1 MYVKILC
8 YTSTGLGTLAA
19 LAFLNVFSTSIIE
32 EKPPIVNTFEVH
44 ELRRLH
50 SFRGADRA
58 ILTFNLDMDLTP
70 VWTWNTKQIFVFVM
84 ADYRGNKHVSHYFR
98 YSFAEKCF

>member
-1 MYVKILC
+1 MHSFWIRANAVLFF
-8 YTSTGLGTLAA
+8 GLGTLAA

-58 ILTFNLDMDLTP
+58 ILTFNLDMGKFLRYKT
-70 VWTWNTKQIFVFVM
+70 N
-84 ADYRGNKHVSHYFR
+84 SLHY
-98 YSFAEKCF
+98 